1 MKHLRSISELGF
13 DERPMIRGIIEIL
26 LQVKDLENRKEIA
39 LNQIEIFKRE
49 NIKFDYN
56 EFLVKCKL

>member
-1 MKHLRSISELGF
+1 
-13 DERPMIRGIIEIL
+13 MIRGIIEIL

-56 EFLVKCKL
+56 EFLEKCKV

>member
-1 MKHLRSISELGF
+1 MKHLRSISDLGF
-13 DERPMIRGIIEIL
+13 DERPMIRGISEIL

-56 EFLVKCKL
+56 EFLEKCKV